1 MEPEVRTFPDGS
13 KIFSPPRGSQTTQK
27 DETRSI
33 SSDEGSEVEI
43 NEARKSNSILRRKLV
58 ELTREK
64 ESMEKELR
72 FERDTAVQENE
83 WKEQERRMAQEQERM
98 DRQRIEMEKDAMEQ
112 ELLKERF
119 EREREGQER
128 EQRYKEE
135 MFRQRE
141 EHWQDMRKTLENF
154 GTQGR
159 TGVDREQADENS
171 GVALGIT
178 TLLITS

>member
-1 MEPEVRTFPDGS
+1 MEGTGTPNGTGTGTVGPAKDRNGEGRNGAGTLGGRFG
-13 KIFSPPRGSQTTQK
+13 RGRGGQ
-27 DETRSI
+27 
-33 SSDEGSEVEI
+33 G
-43 NEARKSNSILRRKLV
+43 
-58 ELTREK
+58 
-64 ESMEKELR
+64 
-72 FERDTAVQENE
+72 RD
-83 WKEQERRMAQEQERM
+83 
-98 DRQRIEMEKDAMEQ
+98 
-112 ELLKERF
+112 
-119 EREREGQER
+119 
-128 EQRYKEE
+128 QRYKEE